1 MVVMASRNLM
11 GTPAARNRSSA
22 IRQRAW
28 AVLLATA
35 IFSPAVF
42 ALPDE
47 LQVHLDETNKP
58 GQFSL
63 DTVVSYALSK
73 PAQPE
78 GSGLRSSAH
87 LLQISPE
94 LGYGITKNTQVSLQI
109 FSSLDTHRQ
118 WRVDGAR
125 AGLTTLFF
133 RPDDEDD
140 DGLFFGTL
148 LEAGRLPATLSV
160 NRIDGEIKFLMGYR
174 SGRWLFAFNPEIG
187 FKIAGPGPSE
197 PELSIKAKIA
207 YRSSEGYRVGIE
219 HFGELGP
226 LGRLGPLNQQSQQ
239 TFAVIDFK
247 SQHVDVGIGVG
258 RGWNANSQ
266 RWLLKTTISFPLSN

>member
-1 MVVMASRNLM
+1 MTSRNLM
-11 GTPAARNRSSA
+11 GTSVTHNKSSVIRLRSLA
-22 IRQRAW
+22 L
-28 AVLLATA
+28 LLATA

-63 DTVVSYALSK
+63 DTVVNYALSK
-73 PAQPE
+73 PAKSE
-78 GSGLRSSAH
+78 GAGLRSSAH

-109 FSSLDTHRQ
+109 FSSIDANRQ
-118 WRVDGAR
+118 LRVDGAR
-125 AGLTTLFF
+125 AGLTTMFI

-148 LEAGRLPATLSV
+148 MEAGRLPATLSV

-187 FKIAGPGPSE
+187 FKIAGSGPSE

-207 YRSSEGYRVGIE
+207 YRSSEGYRFGIE
-219 HFGELGP
+219 HFGEFGQLGH
-226 LGRLGPLNQQSQQ
+226 LGPLNQQSQQ

-247 SQHVDVGIGVG
+247 SQHVDVGVGVG
-258 RGWNANSQ
+258 RGWNAYSQ
-266 RWLLKTTISFPLSN
+266 RWLVKTTISFPISN

>member
-1 MVVMASRNLM
+1 MTSRNLM
-11 GTPAARNRSSA
+11 GIPVTHNKSSVIRLRSLA
-22 IRQRAW
+22 L
-28 AVLLATA
+28 LLATV

-63 DTVVSYALSK
+63 DTVVNYALSK
-73 PAQPE
+73 PAKSE
-78 GSGLRSSAH
+78 GAGLRSSAH

-109 FSSLDTHRQ
+109 FSSIDANRQ
-118 WRVDGAR
+118 LRVDGAR
-125 AGLTTLFF
+125 AGLTTMFI

-148 LEAGRLPATLSV
+148 MEAGRLPATLSV

-174 SGRWLFAFNPEIG
+174 SGRWVFAVNPEIG
-187 FKIAGPGPSE
+187 YKIAGSGPSE

-219 HFGELGP
+219 HFGDLGQ
-226 LGRLGPLNQQSQQ
+226 LGHSGPLNQQSQQ

-266 RWLLKTTISFPLSN
+266 RWLLKTTISFPISN